1 MSFFRTIKT
10 GFEKYFTVS
19 GRANRREFW
28 YWIAFVSVSLC
39 LALIIDGA
47 ILGPAL
53 SEAMGYEDVMAFD
66 QDAANPLSLFL
77 VALFTIPTV
86 TAAVRRMHDSDL
98 SGWWL
103 LIAFTGIGLLPLA
116 FYLMKGAKKGEN
128 RFND

>member
-1 MSFFRTIKT
+1 MSFIQAIKT
-10 GFEKYFTVS
+10 GFKKYFTVS

-28 YWIAFVSVSLC
+28 YWIAFVSLSLC

-53 SEAMGYEDVMAFD
+53 SEILGHEDVMAFD
-66 QDAANPLSLFL
+66 QDASNPLSLFL
-77 VALFTIPTV
+77 LAIYAFPTL
-86 TAAVRRMHDSDL
+86 TAAVRRMHDSDI

-103 LIAFTGIGLLPLA
+103 LIAFTGVGLLPLA
-116 FYLMKGAKKGEN
+116 YFFVKGAKKGEN